1 MFGNISQENI
11 MWGKRI
17 KMEPRAENEPK
28 FDPKNKTD
36 RKIAIVVLVSSLI
49 IALIVVALVLVYV
62 FLF

>member
-1 MFGNISQENI
+1 

-36 RKIAIVVLVSSLI
+36 RRIMMTVLISCLILSVIIVG
-49 IALIVVALVLVYV
+49 LVLVYI
-62 FLF
+62 FLM

>member
-1 MFGNISQENI
+1 

-36 RKIAIVVLVSSLI
+36 RKIAIVVLTSSLI
-49 IALIVVALVLVYV
+49 ITLIVTALILVYV